1 MAPQSQSQKAALNSA
16 ACSGIHPHQ
25 LSPKQ
30 RLRNIMLLH
39 VNSPLPVS
47 LHTVP
52 PSLCPFTVE
61 KRRANKDAAAA
72 MPPPLLRALI
82 EVCALY
88 AAVYDRRLFRLIARQ
103 TLGDATTR
111 RTSGWRPSKG
121 GCGGFG
127 LLKKE
132 LPSVMFN
139 FSLTWKLQRQRHYRG
154 ITNSGENLHPAV
166 CTLCCHAVTTSP
178 PLHSLTTL
186 IHVH

>member
-1 MAPQSQSQKAALNSA
+1 MLAPQSQSQKAALNSA

-88 AAVYDRRLFRLIARQ
+88 AGVEAKQRWLRRFR
-103 TLGDATTR
+103 
-111 RTSGWRPSKG
+111 P
-121 GCGGFG
+121 
-127 LLKKE
+127 LKKE
-132 LPSVMFN
+132 LPASVFN
-139 FSLTWKLQRQRHYRG
+139 FSLTMEAAEAEASQIPVQ
-154 ITNSGENLHPAV
+154 T
-166 CTLCCHAVTTSP
+166 CTLLFVHSAAMLSP
-178 PLHSLTTL
+178 PLHCPTTL
-186 IHVH
+186 IH